1 MEEEHPSFIMAQT
14 QEPRPLFST
23 PLFPFPSQCVRAD
36 PRALSFSSG
45 VFFNLAGLLE

>member
-1 MEEEHPSFIMAQT
+1 MEEEDPSFIMVRT

-23 PLFPFPSQCVRAD
+23 PLFPFPSQCDCAD

-45 VFFNLAGLLE
+45 VFLNLAGLLE